1 MNILASIWT
10 FIANEILR
18 QPAYVIGL
26 IVFIGYILLGKKFY
40 DVIGGTLKAIIGV
53 FILSVGTGQ
62 LVSNFRPILVGLK
75 DKFNLSAM
83 VIDPYFG
90 DPAVASIIKEQTEA
104 FTNAGKQIGI
114 SLSLVIYVMLI
125 ALVVNLLLVKFSKFT
140 KIRSV
145 FTTGHVQYQQSGI
158 ALVLIFTA
166 FPNLA
171 QWHYIVIMSVVLGL
185 YWAVGSNLTVDI
197 SQDLTEGG
205 GFCVAHQQMFGI
217 KFFSILSEKLFGK
230 NKKRLEDLELPGF
243 LSMFNENMV
252 STAILMLLFF
262 SILMG
267 ILGRDY
273 FVGAKLLGATAS
285 FPVFVF
291 NKAIHFAVYVAIL
304 QLGVRTFVAELTNSF
319 QGISNKLLP
328 GAVPGIDCA
337 AVYGFG
343 SQNAVTIGFLAGAL
357 GQAVAII
364 TLIVTRSPIL
374 VIAGFV
380 PVFFDNAT
388 IAVFA
393 NNKGGIKAAIVMPFI
408 AGLCQVFGSALIASV
423 AVNGLGGFASHGGY
437 LGMWDW
443 AVVWPFFA
451 FLMRNL
457 GWIGLAIVV
466 IVLIVIPQ
474 IQYAR
479 NKDTYFLITED
490 YDAYVELKEKKEGKK

>member
-1 MNILASIWT
+1 MEILQKFWQFFAT
-10 FIANEILR
+10 EILR

-26 IVFIGYILLGKKFY
+26 IVFFGYLLLKKKFY

-62 LVSNFRPILVGLK
+62 LVTNFRPILVGLK
-75 DKFNLSAM
+75 EKFQLSAM

-90 DPAVASIIKEQTEA
+90 DPAVQAIIKEQTE
-104 FTNAGKQIGI
+104 NAASLGKEIGI

-125 ALVVNLLLVKFSKFT
+125 ALIVNLLLVKFSKYT

-158 ALVLIFTA
+158 ALVLIFSA

-171 QWHYIVIMSVVLGL
+171 QWQYILIMSVLLGL

-197 SQDLTEGG
+197 TQDLTEGG
-205 GFCVAHQQMFGI
+205 GFCVAHQQMFGL

-230 NKKRLEDLELPGF
+230 NKQRLEDIKLPGF

-262 SILMG
+262 SVLMG
-267 ILGRDY
+267 ILGKDY
-273 FVGAKLLGATAS
+273 FIAAKLLKESAS
-285 FPVFVF
+285 FPIFIF
-291 NKAIHFAVYVAIL
+291 NRAIHFAVYVAIL
-304 QLGVRTFVAELTNSF
+304 QLGVRTFVSELTNSF
-319 QGISNKLLP
+319 QGISNQLLP

-357 GQAVAII
+357 GQAVAIL
-364 TLIVTRSPIL
+364 TLIAIKSPVL

-393 NNKGGIKAAIVMPFI
+393 NNKGGYKAALVMPFI
-408 AGLCQVFGSALIASV
+408 AGLCQVFGSGLIASV
-423 AVNGLGGFASHGGY
+423 AINGLGGFASHGGY
-437 LGMWDW
+437 IGMWDW
-443 AVVWPFFA
+443 AVVWPIFT
-451 FLMRNL
+451 LIMQNL
-457 GWIGLAIVV
+457 HWVGLGLIVL
-466 IVLIVIPQ
+466 VLIVIPQ
-474 IQYAR
+474 IQYSR
-479 NKDTYFLITED
+479 NKDYYFLITED
-490 YDAYVELKEKKEGKK
+490 YDAYVELKAKKEGK